1 MLSQADRPGI
11 PGLEFD
17 HLQTDIVTNRVMH
30 QTTDLSQRMMSR
42 PVNRFDFS
50 DRHAWPTSHL
60 EQLLDAINREIEIRE
75 AEEPL
80 SLSRGLSEA
89 LQEFLES
96 RNTSG

>member
-1 MLSQADRPGI
+1 
-11 PGLEFD
+11 
-17 HLQTDIVTNRVMH
+17 
-30 QTTDLSQRMMSR
+30 MSH
-42 PVNRFDFS
+42 PVNHFDFS

-75 AEEPL
+75 TEEPL

-96 RNTSG
+96 RNSSG